1 MGTLEVKGD
10 TVRCEKDGRWTQPWN
25 SGRRTIDPVGQARAG
40 MYALRGYAD
49 TDPRW
54 QRRRLR
60 WAHAVVLALNESEP
74 HERSRERL
82 YVGLS
87 RARDQLVV
95 CGDPAYVEAVG
106 GRQVST
112 RLAAALA

>member
-54 QRRRLR
+54 
-60 WAHAVVLALNESEP
+60 
-74 HERSRERL
+74 
-82 YVGLS
+82 
-87 RARDQLVV
+87 
-95 CGDPAYVEAVG
+95 
-106 GRQVST
+106 
-112 RLAAALA
+112 